1 MGGLEQRLYGT
12 PVHAPEFNQLAT
24 KCLRNIKESIA
35 SLDVDLLKL
44 ATKGVGTGTINHVIK
59 MCYDQHVI

>member
-24 KCLRNIKESIA
+24 KCIRNVKESIA

-44 ATKGVGTGTINHVIK
+44 ATKGVGTGTI
-59 MCYDQHVI
+59 